1 MITII
6 IITIIIVIIKCRSR
20 CRTLTATKTEL
31 SVTYNGPKPAT
42 MTKNS
47 TSDTAWVLHAPLK
60 RLIHHLTRGIYIYI
74 YIYKLAIKT
83 QKNNICLAKRS
94 NQVNKNKTK

>member
-74 YIYKLAIKT
+74 YIYINWQSKLKKIIYAW
-83 QKNNICLAKRS
+83 QKDQTR
-94 NQVNKNKTK
+94 